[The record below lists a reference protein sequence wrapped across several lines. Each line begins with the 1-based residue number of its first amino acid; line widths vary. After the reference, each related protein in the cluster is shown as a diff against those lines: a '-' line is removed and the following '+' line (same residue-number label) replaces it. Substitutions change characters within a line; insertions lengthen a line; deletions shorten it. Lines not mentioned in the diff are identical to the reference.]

1 LDRAWTNAP
10 PTIVEDHV
18 FIHRRMNRGSQFC
31 ASFRVSRR
39 HLTLAEIDESVI
51 AARRSML
58 LFRND
63 VIEHQRPIFRV
74 DSRHLSRNNSPG

>member
-1 LDRAWTNAP
+1 LDRAWTKAP
-10 PTIVEDHV
+10 PAIVEYRFHPPP
-18 FIHRRMNRGSQFC
+18 MNRGSQFC
-31 ASFRVSRR
+31 ASFRVSRI
-39 HLTLAEIDESVI
+39 HVKLAEIDESVI

-74 DSRHLSRNNSPG
+74 DSRHLSRNNSRG

>member
-1 LDRAWTNAP
+1 MFSSIADESWFSILR
-10 PTIVEDHV
+10 I
-18 FIHRRMNRGSQFC
+18 
-31 ASFRVSRR
+31 VSRLA
-39 HLTLAEIDESVI
+39 HSLKLAEIDESVI

-63 VIEHQRPIFRV
+63 VIEHQRPNFRV